1 MKFDKIALSY
11 ILMSYLII
19 FSLSRRITRT
29 KDDITRNYKTASFI
43 KIFADKLVNGG
54 CNGYVT
60 KEISAANPLIESYT
74 IAKPKDDIP
83 EEFKSKVQKV
93 FLLFGEHPRELVAGQ
108 TGFKF
113 LEYICSKAHLSKKD
127 EENLLNIAKFKII
140 LNANPTGRSYL
151 ETNKNDSNKVQK
163 RSNARDI
170 DLNRNW
176 PLGFVKFTS
185 REAILKK
192 KLDQDYGGASAFSE
206 PETVAIKDSI
216 DSFKPR
222 VFLTVHSGME
232 VLMMPYGYKETQVEE
247 TNYNNMIGV
256 LNDIKN
262 NHCSKC
268 KVGPLS
274 AVLGYASGGN
284 CLDYAYECLGV
295 PYAFAWEIYAGPST
309 ATTIEQFTPNGLFN
323 INDVT
328 KNWVSAIERMTKSIW
343 KISDDGIRRAPSTE
357 C

>member
-1 MKFDKIALSY
+1 MIIIYCTLFYLALLS
-11 ILMSYLII
+11 S
-19 FSLSRRITRT
+19 SRRLLRT
-29 KDDITRNYKTASFI
+29 KDDITRNYKTASFV
-43 KIFADKLVNGG
+43 KSFADKLVNGG

-60 KEISAANPLIESYT
+60 KEISLANPLIESYI
-74 IAKPKDDIP
+74 IAKPENDIP
-83 EEFKSKVQKV
+83 EGMRTKITKV

-113 LEYICSKAHLSKKD
+113 LEYICSKAHLSKEND
-127 EENLLNIAKFKII
+127 ANLLNLAKYKII
-140 LNANPTGRSYL
+140 LNGNPTGRAYL
-151 ETNKNDSNKVQK
+151 ESNKNDVTKVQK

-185 REAILKK
+185 KEAIAKK
-192 KLDQDYGGASAFSE
+192 KLDQDYGGTHAFSE

-232 VLMMPYGYKETQVEE
+232 VLMMPYGYIETPVE
-247 TNYNNMIGV
+247 TTYYNNMIGV
-256 LNDIKN
+256 LNEIKD

-268 KVGPLS
+268 KVGSL
-274 AVLGYASGGN
+274 AGVLGYASGGN

-295 PYAFAWEIYAGPST
+295 PFAFAWEIYAGPST
-309 ATTIEQFTPNGLFN
+309 ATSIEQYTPNGLFN

-343 KISDDGIRRAPSTE
+343 NISDDGVRRPAGSG